1 MKYFVILALIAIIGS
16 LGGAL
21 FFMMQQNTEAQ
32 SRDQKMLWALA
43 FRVGI
48 SIVLFIS
55 LLTAWKLGYIH
66 PTGIAAGQ

>member
-1 MKYFVILALIAIIGS
+1 MKYFVILAWIAIIGS

-21 FFMMQQNTEAQ
+21 LFMLKRDASAP

-43 FRVGI
+43 LRVGI

-55 LLTAWKLGYIH
+55 LLAAWKLGYIH
-66 PTGIAAGQ
+66 PTGIGAGF

>member
-1 MKYFVILALIAIIGS
+1 MKYFVILAWIAIIGS

-21 FFMMQQNTEAQ
+21 LFMLKHDASAQ

-43 FRVGI
+43 LRVGI

-55 LLTAWKLGYIH
+55 LLAAWKLGYIH
-66 PTGIAAGQ
+66 PTGIGVGL